1 MAMKNIVMRAAGARL
16 LQRGGCSNAAALR
29 GPARWSSS
37 TQTGFTVS
45 VTDDDMHDAPPPTM
59 GDGGVTPF
67 LGVKPADTSP
77 ALESCMVSPDAHPT
91 WKLFRL
97 LDEDGHLVEG
107 ASMPPSVSAEEWV
120 RMYKAMVSQQ
130 EMDTIFYGSQRQGR
144 VSFYMTATGEEAIHI
159 GSAAALAFDDPVYAQ
174 YREAGVIM
182 WRGFT
187 KQQFADQCFS
197 NVRDLGK
204 GRQMPIHVGSSEH
217 HFHTISSPLST
228 QIPQAV
234 GAAYALKQEGRD
246 NVAMCFFGEGAASEG
261 DFHAALNFAGTLEV
275 PIVFFCRNNGY
286 AISTPT
292 HEQYRGDGIAS
303 RAVGYGMHAIRVDG
317 NDMAA
322 VYAATKAARELA
334 ISNSCPVLIEAMT
347 YRVGH
352 HSTSDDSSRCVP
364 TPTSNPY
371 SYSFSLSLPPRCPHR
386 SPMRPFHQPKV
397 PLNRRDQEVEGG
409 RRPDQPVP

>member
-1 MAMKNIVMRAAGARL
+1 
-16 LQRGGCSNAAALR
+16 
-29 GPARWSSS
+29 
-37 TQTGFTVS
+37 
-45 VTDDDMHDAPPPTM
+45 
-59 GDGGVTPF
+59 
-67 LGVKPADTSP
+67 
-77 ALESCMVSPDAHPT
+77 
-91 WKLFRL
+91 
-97 LDEDGHLVEG
+97 
-107 ASMPPSVSAEEWV
+107 
-120 RMYKAMVSQQ
+120 
-130 EMDTIFYGSQRQGR
+130 
-144 VSFYMTATGEEAIHI
+144 
-159 GSAAALAFDDPVYAQ
+159 
-174 YREAGVIM
+174 
-182 WRGFT
+182 
-187 KQQFADQCFS
+187 
-197 NVRDLGK
+197 
-204 GRQMPIHVGSSEH
+204 MPISMTSHRHLPSITHPFTS
-217 HFHTISSPLST
+217 
-228 QIPQAV
+228 
-234 GAAYALKQEGRD
+234 
-246 NVAMCFFGEGAASEG
+246 
-261 DFHAALNFAGTLEV
+261 ALNFAGTLEV